1 MEFLGHIDPHIVLAY
16 LAIGAL
22 VGFLAGMLGIGGG
35 ATMVP
40 ILVLLFEAQDF
51 PREHLVH
58 IAVGSAM
65 ATILFTSVSSVRA
78 HAKRASVRWDVAAAM
93 TPGILVGGFAGALI
107 ASRISTFAL
116 GVFFACFVYCM
127 SANLWFGGQA
137 KAGRDIPGRWALAG
151 VGTVIST
158 LSSLVAIGGAA
169 MTVPFLVWCRVP
181 LVHAIGTSSAVGFPV
196 AVAATV
202 GYVWAGMEHPVP
214 SPSLG
219 YVYLPATLIVAC
231 ASVLTAPLG
240 ARAAHSLPTHI
251 LRRVFAALLFTLA
264 TRMLIKLW

>member
-1 MEFLGHIDPHIVLAY
+1 MELLSQIDWSILAAY
-16 LAIGAL
+16 LGIGAL

-40 ILVLLFEAQDF
+40 ILVLLFEAQGF

-78 HAKRASVRWDVAAAM
+78 HAKRGSVRWDVAIAM
-93 TPGILVGGFAGALI
+93 TPGILIGGFIGALI

-137 KAGRDIPGRWALAG
+137 KPGRGVPGRWALAA
-151 VGTVIST
+151 VGAVISG

-196 AVAATV
+196 AVAATI
-202 GYVWAGMEHPVP
+202 GYVWTGMAHSVP

-219 YVYLPATLIVAC
+219 YVYLPATLTVAC

-240 ARAAHSLPTHI
+240 ARAAHSLPTHV